1 MQIKQKKLVHF
12 GEMDKFQE
20 IHQVLK
26 LIWDERGN
34 LKTSKTTKGIALIME
49 KLPLRKAQL
58 QMALLVN
65 SATYLKI
72 VSTIFHKFLQKIGE
86 DLPNSLYEA

>member
-12 GEMDKFQE
+12 GEMDKLQE

-26 LIWDERGN
+26 LTWDE
-34 LKTSKTTKGIALIME
+34 KTSKTTKGIALIME

-86 DLPNSLYEA
+86 DRSVKYIGNFW